1 VERTVLITGAGSEI
15 GLAAALEAGR
25 LGFPVVAAVPC
36 PSLIP
41 GVREAAAREGLSVA
55 TEVLDASDL
64 HDEERAR
71 DVIDRTRPWAIV
83 NYSAS
88 DSAGALED
96 VPIAEAQ
103 RQFEALVFGPLR
115 LAQLALPHMR
125 RSPLGGRIV
134 TVSPIAVDG
143 QVPLLG
149 WNHTVRTALDAL
161 SEVLR
166 DEVAGY
172 GVDVVVVEPGAVRAP
187 AWDQVASSLRQRREV
202 ALEPEVYD
210 RGIEAVRRVVA
221 QGSDPELVAATV
233 GTVLRSAHPPLRY
246 RARPSATVH
255 PAVDRLR
262 ERFGRAAGG
271 H

>member
-1 VERTVLITGAGSEI
+1 MLITGAGSEI

-41 GVREAAAREGLSVA
+41 GVREAAAREGLTVA
-55 TEVLDASDL
+55 TEVLDVGNLDDDL
-64 HDEERAR
+64 RAR
-71 DVIDRTRPWAIV
+71 DVVDRVRPWAIV

-88 DSAGALED
+88 ASAGALED

-125 RSPLGGRIV
+125 RSSRGGRIV
-134 TVSPIAVDG
+134 NVSPVTVDAR
-143 QVPLLG
+143 VPLLG

-172 GVDVVVVEPGAVRAP
+172 GVDVVVVEPGPVRTP
-187 AWDQVASSLRQRREV
+187 LWDQVASSMRQRRAA
-202 ALEPEVYD
+202 ALEPEAYD
-210 RGIEAVRRVVA
+210 RGIEAVRRAVA
-221 QGSDPELVAATV
+221 RGSDPALVAATV

-246 RARPSATVH
+246 RAPRAAATVH

-262 ERFGRAAGG
+262 DRVCRAAGG
-271 H
+271 Q

>member
-1 VERTVLITGAGSEI
+1 MLITGAGSEI

-41 GVREAAAREGLSVA
+41 GVREAAARDGLRVA
-55 TEVLDASDL
+55 TEVLDVGNLD
-64 HDEERAR
+64 DEVRIR
-71 DVIDRTRPWAIV
+71 DAVDRTRPWAIV
-83 NYSAS
+83 NYAASA
-88 DSAGALED
+88 SAGALED

-125 RSPLGGRIV
+125 RAGGGRIV
-134 TVSPIAVDG
+134 TVSPVTVDA

-172 GVDVVVVEPGAVRAP
+172 GVDVVVVEPGAVRTP

-202 ALEPEVYD
+202 ALEPEAYD

-221 QGSDPELVAATV
+221 RGSDPALVAATV

-246 RARPSATVH
+246 RARASATVH

-262 ERFGRAAGG
+262 DRICRAVGG
-271 H
+271 A

>member
-41 GVREAAAREGLSVA
+41 AVREAASREGLTVA
-55 TEVLDASDL
+55 TEVFDAGDL
-64 HDEERAR
+64 GDEARAK
-71 DVIDRTRPWAIV
+71 DVIDRIRPWAVV
-83 NYSAS
+83 NHSAS
-88 DSAGALED
+88 ASAGALED

-125 RSPLGGRIV
+125 RSSRGGRIV
-134 TVSPIAVDG
+134 NVSPVAVEA

-149 WNHTVRTALDAL
+149 WNHTVRTALCAL

-172 GVDVVVVEPGAVRAP
+172 GVDVVVVEPGVVRTP
-187 AWDQVASSLRQRREV
+187 AWDEVTSAMRQRREV

-210 RGIEAVRRVVA
+210 RSIEAVRRVA
-221 QGSDPELVAATV
+221 ARGSDPELVAATV
-233 GTVLRSAHPPLRY
+233 GTVLRSANPPLRY
-246 RARPSATVH
+246 RARPTATVH

-262 ERFGRAAGG
+262 ERFGRAVGG
-271 H
+271 F

>member
-25 LGFPVVAAVPC
+25 LGFPVVAAVGG

-41 GVREAAAREGLSVA
+41 GVREAAGREGLTVA
-55 TEVLDASDL
+55 TEVLDVGDL
-64 HDEERAR
+64 ADEAGAR
-71 DVIDRTRPWAIV
+71 DVIDRTTPWAIV
-83 NYSAS
+83 NCSAQAK
-88 DSAGALED
+88 AGALED

-115 LAQLALPHMR
+115 LAQMALPHMR
-125 RSPLGGRIV
+125 RAGGGRIV
-134 TVSPIAVDG
+134 NVSPVTVDA

-149 WNHTVRTALDAL
+149 WSYTVRTALDTL

-166 DEVAGY
+166 EEVAGY

-187 AWDQVASSLRQRREV
+187 VWDRVASELRSRRDR

-221 QGSDPELVAATV
+221 RGSDPALVAATV
-233 GTVLRSAHPPLRY
+233 GTVLRSANPPLRY
-246 RARPSATVH
+246 RARLEATVH

-262 ERFGRAAGG
+262 DRLSRAVGG
-271 H
+271 L

>member
-1 VERTVLITGAGSEI
+1 VERTVLITGAGSGI

-41 GVREAAAREGLSVA
+41 GVREAAAREGLTVA
-55 TEVLDASDL
+55 TEVVDPGNLD
-64 HDEERAR
+64 DELRTR
-71 DVIDRTRPWAIV
+71 DVVDRTRPWAVV
-83 NYSAS
+83 NHSAS
-88 DSAGALED
+88 ASAGALED

-125 RSPLGGRIV
+125 RAGGGRIV
-134 TVSPIAVDG
+134 NVSPVAVDA

-172 GVDVVVVEPGAVRAP
+172 GVDVVVVEPGAVRTP
-187 AWDQVASSLRQRREV
+187 VWDQVASSMRQRREV
-202 ALEPEVYD
+202 AIEPEAYD
-210 RGIEAVRRVVA
+210 RGIEAVGRAVA
-221 QGSDPELVAATV
+221 RGSDPALVAATV
-233 GTVLRSAHPPLRY
+233 GTVLRSGHPPLRY
-246 RARPSATVH
+246 RARASATVH

-262 ERFGRAAGG
+262 DRVCRAVGG
-271 H
+271 L